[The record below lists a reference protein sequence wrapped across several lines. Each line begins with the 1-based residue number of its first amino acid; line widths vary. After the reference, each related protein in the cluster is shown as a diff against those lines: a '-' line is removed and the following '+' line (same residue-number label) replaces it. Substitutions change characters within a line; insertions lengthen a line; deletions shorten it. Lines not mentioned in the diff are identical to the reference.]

1 MPLPAPRKARKSLTE
16 TSLAP
21 DDEQRPSPE
30 VCARLPVALHPNL
43 RYTDLPPLF
52 GAVPQRDPRGRLP
65 GYSSQEAP
73 TEQRTVLYC
82 PFCGR
87 GFIYLFFSVD
97 TCYLHYSNRRKPGTG
112 RERRGGVEEA
122 CARGAEAWVPSCA
135 VLLLVS
141 IPASAKWAGSA
152 TPLASPRDFLSHGRG
167 SLRTCS
173 VWENNP

>member
-1 MPLPAPRKARKSLTE
+1 MTSSDLLQRCALDCLSPCTQILDTLTFPASSEQFRRETRGAVSRATAPRK
-16 TSLAP
+16 
-21 DDEQRPSPE
+21 
-30 VCARLPVALHPNL
+30 
-43 RYTDLPPLF
+43 
-52 GAVPQRDPRGRLP
+52 PRQNNAQF
-65 GYSSQEAP
+65 S
-73 TEQRTVLYC
+73 YC

-97 TCYLHYSNRRKPGTG
+97 TCYLHYSNSRKPGTG

-122 CARGAEAWVPSCA
+122 CAREAEAWVPSSA